1 MIKSGFFG
9 KARRALSSLRVRFL
23 VVFALAS
30 AIAVALYFI
39 MLLLGNYYI
48 ANVYTSEEERKAREK
63 TYIEDLQEYVT
74 SNKISSEQA
83 TEISEW
89 ARKNQYV
96 YLLLYKNDELFYTSD
111 YKPAPSPEPEKPS
124 SPDEESSDTD
134 TEESGGS
141 SSVPE
146 GGITV
151 DYPTREELFE
161 YARENGVHPLEFED
175 GTMLASVAEFTEYLY
190 YDLLNII
197 SLAAAALTIVVIM
210 LLYIQRV
217 TARII
222 HLGVDVNKVA
232 EGDTGHVIA
241 VKGHDEISTLATNV
255 ESMRSSMIEN
265 FEKER
270 EAVDANNAL
279 ITSMSH
285 DIRTP
290 LTVLLGYMDVMKAH
304 AEGDEQMQSY
314 IKAAESTAMRLKK
327 LSDDMFGY
335 FLVFGQRDTELA
347 LETFDA
353 QMLLQQIVGEHVLLL
368 RESGY
373 EVKENVSE
381 LSLSANLNTDV
392 QKLLR
397 IVDNIFSNIHK
408 YADKDAPVEISASI
422 DACQIKL
429 VFSNVIAHER
439 EQVESNGIGLK
450 TCKKLA
456 ELIGAEF
463 ASEISEN
470 IFYANISLQ
479 IS

>member
-1 MIKSGFFG
+1 
-9 KARRALSSLRVRFL
+9 
-23 VVFALAS
+23 
-30 AIAVALYFI
+30 
-39 MLLLGNYYI
+39 
-48 ANVYTSEEERKAREK
+48 
-63 TYIEDLQEYVT
+63 
-74 SNKISSEQA
+74 
-83 TEISEW
+83 
-89 ARKNQYV
+89 
-96 YLLLYKNDELFYTSD
+96 
-111 YKPAPSPEPEKPS
+111 
-124 SPDEESSDTD
+124 
-134 TEESGGS
+134 
-141 SSVPE
+141 
-146 GGITV
+146 
-151 DYPTREELFE
+151 
-161 YARENGVHPLEFED
+161 
-175 GTMLASVAEFTEYLY
+175 
-190 YDLLNII
+190 
-197 SLAAAALTIVVIM
+197 
-210 LLYIQRV
+210 
-217 TARII
+217 
-222 HLGVDVNKVA
+222 
-232 EGDTGHVIA
+232 
-241 VKGHDEISTLATNV
+241 
-255 ESMRSSMIEN
+255 MIEN